1 VTLEPL
7 LQLVVAPG
15 LVCAATLAARRWG
28 QWSGGLVSAFPA
40 IVGPVLLIS
49 AHRHGEAFAARSAAG
64 TLLGLAALAG
74 FAVAYAHAA
83 RRAGWPAA
91 LAVGWLAAG
100 AIALALDR
108 VAAGALA
115 GLAAATLSL
124 AVAYRALPAIGAAA
138 PPPAPRW
145 DLPIRMALTALLV
158 VALPVAAGRLGPVT
172 GGILAA
178 LPVLASV
185 LAVSTHRG
193 YGAAAATE
201 LLRGM
206 LSGMAGFV
214 LFCALVAVLVE
225 PAGVAPAFT
234 AAASGALAVQL
245 ATARALRPLPVPA

>member
-1 VTLEPL
+1 MLEPL
-7 LQLVVAPG
+7 LQVVVAPG
-15 LVCAATLAARRWG
+15 LVAAATLAARRWG

-40 IVGPVLLIS
+40 IVGPVLLIG

-64 TLLGLAALAG
+64 TLLGLVALAG
-74 FAVAYAHAA
+74 FAVAYGRAA
-83 RRAGWPAA
+83 RRARWPVA
-91 LAVGWLAAG
+91 LGVGW
-100 AIALALDR
+100 

-115 GLAAATLSL
+115 LLLDRVPAGALACLAAATLSL
-124 AVAYRALPAIGAAA
+124 ALAYRALPATAVAAW
-138 PPPAPRW
+138 PPAPRF

-158 VALPVAAGRLGPVT
+158 VALPWAAGRLGPVA

-185 LAVSTHRG
+185 LAVFTHRG

-206 LSGMAGFV
+206 MGGMAGFV

-225 PAGVAPAFT
+225 PAGVATAF
-234 AAASGALAVQL
+234 AAATAGALAIQL
-245 ATARALRPLPVPA
+245 ATARVLRPEPVPA